1 MEMLNPRISS
11 DTLFM
16 LWSYDESVI
25 DVESNP
31 QVKFCSDGNLPNFE
45 EIRGLYNM
53 KQRL

>member
-25 DVESNP
+25 DVESNSE
-31 QVKFCSDGNLPNFE
+31 VKSVLMAIFLILEEFE
-45 EIRGLYNM
+45 DSIT
-53 KQRL
+53 